1 MCPFI
6 RLSSGMSRNHSP
18 ICSHVCVSII
28 SFICNCMFLP
38 FVLLVLLSRP
48 AVYHRLGMQS
58 GLLCIAFCHDSIEA
72 GWRRYTVRLNFS
84 VCFSSLPSSSF
95 SSECVWVFV
104 CDSAC
109 EYVCLRER
117 ERAGERQGWGEGGFG
132 HILKQLSS
140 KFVPVLFY
148 YYYYCILLDVFQKHA
163 HFIIQR
169 IFMCQKFNF
178 AAQPSNSEMY

>member
-6 RLSSGMSRNHSP
+6 RLSSGMSMNHSP

-28 SFICNCMFLP
+28 SFICMFLP

-58 GLLCIAFCHDSIEA
+58 GLLCIAFCHDGIEA

-84 VCFSSLPSSSF
+84 VCFSSLPSSCL

-109 EYVCLRER
+109 VYVCLRER
-117 ERAGERQGWGEGGFG
+117 ERERGREAGVGGR
-132 HILKQLSS
+132 
-140 KFVPVLFY
+140 
-148 YYYYCILLDVFQKHA
+148 
-163 HFIIQR
+163 R
-169 IFMCQKFNF
+169 IWSHSQ
-178 AAQPSNSEMY
+178 AAFK